1 MKPAKKA
8 KGTPL
13 SRTVKSTQKSA
24 VKKAKDKP
32 LSRTVK
38 RTGKSTKKRTTKSAP
53 KAVKLTPL
61 SKFLETWD
69 KDQGPVPTLYDTAGK
84 LDEVVNTL
92 TDIQHLMDSALDD
105 CLSLNNEARSM
116 ALMHLAYGMIKG
128 VVDKLDP
135 LTMDLYRIN
144 RKSLG

>member
-1 MKPAKKA
+1 MIKKPAKKA
-8 KGTPL
+8 KGKPL
-13 SRTVKSTQKSA
+13 SRTVKRTQKSA

-32 LSRTVK
+32 LSRTVNRTQK
-38 RTGKSTKKRTTKSAP
+38 RTPKK
-53 KAVKLTPL
+53 VKLTPL
-61 SKFLETWD
+61 SKFISQWD
-69 KDQGPVPTLYDTAGK
+69 KEQGPVPTLYDTATK

-135 LTMDLYRIN
+135 LTTDLYRIN
-144 RKSLG
+144 RANLDLK

>member
-8 KGTPL
+8 KDKPL

-38 RTGKSTKKRTTKSAP
+38 RAVKKA
-53 KAVKLTPL
+53 KLTPL
-61 SKFLETWD
+61 AQLVAKWD
-69 KDQGPVPTLYDTAGK
+69 KEQGPVPTLYDTATK

-105 CLSLNNEARSM
+105 CVDLTNNDRAISL
-116 ALMHLAYGMIKG
+116 LHLAYGMVKG
-128 VVDKLDP
+128 VIDKTDAV
-135 LTMDLYRIN
+135 TSDLYRIN